1 MKMSRQGGKVALKK
15 KDVFLTSFPLEEFR
29 FDPMPMDPSHPF
41 ESNNA
46 SLVKIQIFCQTEN
59 YISIACF

>member
-1 MKMSRQGGKVALKK
+1 MFNGQKGRGRPSQSAIMKMSRQGGKVALKK

-41 ESNNA
+41 DFC
-46 SLVKIQIFCQTEN
+46 KI
-59 YISIACF
+59 